1 MLSNSLKMIKKIY
14 TCRSYDK
21 LCVNNIILI
30 LVNLLVLL
38 NVLCSYV
45 RKIKINPQVRLML

>member
-21 LCVNNIILI
+21 LCVSNIILI
-30 LVNLLVLL
+30 LVDLLVLL
-38 NVLCSYV
+38 DVLCSYI

>member
-1 MLSNSLKMIKKIY
+1 MVN
-14 TCRSYDK
+14 

-38 NVLCSYV
+38 NGLCSYV
-45 RKIKINPQVRLML
+45 RKIKINTQVRLML